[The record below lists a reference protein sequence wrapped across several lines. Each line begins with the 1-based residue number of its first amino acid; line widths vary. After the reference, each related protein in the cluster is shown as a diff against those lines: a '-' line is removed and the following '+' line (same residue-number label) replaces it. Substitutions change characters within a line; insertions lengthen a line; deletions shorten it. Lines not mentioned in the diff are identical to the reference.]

1 MSNSIPI
8 RVLHLGSPTGLY
20 GAERW
25 ILALIRHLDPARI
38 ESTVAVIKDAPT
50 LEAPLCR
57 EAEMMGFRSR
67 AFQAYGKVNPLA
79 VMRLRSFLLQNDVNI
94 LHTHWYKADL
104 IGLMA
109 TRGTNCRIIA
119 TPHGWSRQADF
130 KVLCYEMISRCIF
143 PFLDAVA
150 PLSRELFDELQHAP
164 GMDGKLHLI
173 LNGVDISE
181 IESQKDIFEEI
192 LRWKDD
198 RFFVIG
204 YIGQLIPR
212 KGIDVLLKAVS
223 RLGSLNWR
231 LAIVGDGEERAHLES
246 MAEELGIADRIRFFG
261 FRKDRLAFLKGFD
274 AFVLPSRLEGIPR
287 CLMEAMA
294 AGAPVVATDIA
305 GCRDLIHHGETGLL
319 FPLEDDKR
327 LAEEI
332 VRVASDEVL
341 RSALRDKGRS
351 FILGNF
357 SAESMARQYE
367 SLYDA
372 LTGPAGKTREGR

>member
-38 ESTVAVIKDAPT
+38 ESTVAVIKDAPA

-57 EAEMMGFRSR
+57 EAEMMGFRSCV
-67 AFQAYGKVNPLA
+67 FQAYGKVNPLA
-79 VMRLRSFLLQNDVNI
+79 VMRVRSFLLRNDVKI

-109 TRGTNCRIIA
+109 TRGTNCRIIT

-130 KVLCYEMISRCIF
+130 RVLCYEMISRCIF

-181 IESQKDIFEEI
+181 IESQRDIFEEI
-192 LRWKDD
+192 LRWKND

-231 LAIVGDGEERAHLES
+231 LAIVGDGEERAHLEL
-246 MAEELGIADRIRFFG
+246 MAEELGIADRTRFFG

-332 VRVASDEVL
+332 VRVASNDVL